1 MSEDSFLPEYHDL
14 PEENQLP
21 KVNQIELMESVLN
34 CTTEEKI
41 RLLKFI
47 YSDLDLK
54 TIKQASDKLGIT
66 PNGVRST
73 KELIDLG
80 GKKYVKID

>member
-1 MSEDSFLPEYHDL
+1 MDDFPEFDDFT
-14 PEENQLP
+14 ENEPLL
-21 KVNQIELMESVLN
+21 KVNQLKLMEDVLN

-47 YSDLDLK
+47 YPDLDLK
-54 TIKQASDKLGIT
+54 TIKEASDKLGIT
-66 PNGVRST
+66 PNGIRAT

-80 GKKYVKID
+80 GKKYVKL

>member
-1 MSEDSFLPEYHDL
+1 MDDFPSLPDF
-14 PEENQLP
+14 EENKQVL
-21 KVNQIELMESVLN
+21 KVNQLELMENVLN

-47 YSDLDLK
+47 FSDLDLIS
-54 TIKQASDKLGIT
+54 IKEASDKLGIT
-66 PNGVRST
+66 SNGIRKT

-80 GKKYVKID
+80 GKKYIKL